1 MTPTEPRSLSV
12 LTSIVRRQQGCPEV
26 SPDMGAAD
34 GTFPIFQRV
43 DGACPGTDRKLKVKI
58 DA

>member
-1 MTPTEPRSLSV
+1 M

-34 GTFPIFQRV
+34 RTFPIFQWV
-43 DGACPGTDRKLKVKI
+43 DVACPEMDRKLKVEI